1 MSPLPP
7 TRERSSTVIRPD
19 GLSSASAK
27 TVSVPGHPGGRRW
40 VKRILIG
47 FAIVLAVAIG
57 AAGAFVWIGTD
68 QIQELVKP
76 KSAATREAQT
86 KLEAPLPG
94 KPANVL
100 VMGSDRRS
108 GSASN
113 DRRSDTLLLVR
124 LDPQGKTISMLS
136 FPRDTYV
143 DIPGHGQSKI
153 NDAFSL
159 GGPALTVETVKKLTG
174 LDINFIAVV
183 DFKGF
188 REIVDTF
195 GGVWI
200 DVDRRYFNDNSSGG
214 GDYATIDI
222 EPGYQ
227 LLGGRDALDFARYR
241 HTDSDFHRIARQQ
254 QMLASL
260 KKQAGKSDVVKNIP
274 GLFGTL
280 KRNTDMATGGNG
292 TVPARVI
299 IDYMRLAL
307 TLNPDAIKQVELE
320 CGIDMTAAGASIVV
334 CNQDTIDA
342 AVDAFLDPSDSAK
355 QQAIANL
362 TGEKAAPTTAKSP
375 KAVPPKGL
383 IVEVKNGNGVPGAAT
398 SAATELRK
406 LGYTVRLQP
415 GTAGNADRQDYT
427 NTQIQ
432 YSDPKWE
439 SAANILAESIP
450 NAEVMALQ
458 DATATKAGILVIVG
472 QEDAIG
478 SSQPNGSSTSSVA
491 APDSAKIPEKSTPKV
506 TTDTEYG
513 LAEMQAMQAQSGIRM
528 PLMYPTVRESSST
541 YPDAPRAYKIQK
553 GKSVYDAYRL
563 VGRTAGSD
571 YWGLQGTMWPDP
583 PILDDPSREITR
595 GSRTYLL
602 FFNGTRLHRVAWR
615 ENGAVYWVS
624 NSVLDK
630 LSNETMLAIAEGV
643 KPVPK

>member
-1 MSPLPP
+1 
-7 TRERSSTVIRPD
+7 
-19 GLSSASAK
+19 
-27 TVSVPGHPGGRRW
+27 
-40 VKRILIG
+40 
-47 FAIVLAVAIG
+47 
-57 AAGAFVWIGTD
+57 
-68 QIQELVKP
+68 
-76 KSAATREAQT
+76 
-86 KLEAPLPG
+86 
-94 KPANVL
+94 
-100 VMGSDRRS
+100 
-108 GSASN
+108 
-113 DRRSDTLLLVR
+113 
-124 LDPQGKTISMLS
+124 
-136 FPRDTYV
+136 V

-153 NDAFSL
+153 NDAYSL
-159 GGPALTVETVKKLTG
+159 GGPALTVDTVKKLTG

-200 DVDRRYFNDNSSGG
+200 DVDRRYFNDNSQGEN
-214 GDYATIDI
+214 YATIDI

-227 LLGGRDALDFARYR
+227 LLGGRDALDFARFR

-260 KKQAGKSDVVKNIP
+260 KKQAGKSEVVKNIP

-334 CNQDTIDA
+334 CGQDTIDA
-342 AVDAFLDPSDSAK
+342 AVDAFLDPSDTAK

-362 TGEKAAPTTAKSP
+362 TGEKAAPANTRSP
-375 KAVPPKGL
+375 KSVPPKGL
-383 IVEVKNGNGVPGAAT
+383 TVEVKNGNGVPGAAT
-398 SAATELRK
+398 SAATDLRK
-406 LGYTVRLQP
+406 LGYTVQLQP

-427 NTQIQ
+427 NTQVQ

-450 NAEVMALQ
+450 GAEVTQLQ
-458 DATATKAGILVIVG
+458 DPTATKAGILVIVG
-472 QEDAIG
+472 QEDDISTAG
-478 SSQPNGSSTSSVA
+478 PNGVETGAES
-491 APDSAKIPEKSTPKV
+491 APDSAKVPEKSKPKV
-506 TTDTEYG
+506 VTDPEYG
-513 LAEMQAMQAQSGIRM
+513 LAEMQAMQAESGIRM
-528 PLMYPTVRESSST
+528 PLMYPTARESSTT
-541 YPDAPRAYKIQK
+541 YPDPPRAYKIRK
-553 GKSVYDAYRL
+553 GKAVYDAYRL

-571 YWGLQGTMWPDP
+571 YWGVQGTMWPDP
-583 PILDDPSREITR
+583 PILDDPSREIVR
-595 GSRTYLL
+595 NGRTYLL

-615 ENGAVYWVS
+615 EDGGVYWVS